1 MKGILRMT
9 VPLLLASLIV
19 LAGCTTTSNIPLLLR
34 YTDGTQQELAKIT
47 WNPMTGDV
55 ITSTDA
61 IATFTDSATNAL
73 RELWPSVKPNYWVPL
88 LHPAVSNT
96 AVHWNGSDK
105 LTLFSTDDLQV
116 QENVNVVKVS
126 DPKLCEQYMN
136 ATNCIATSTALYAYD
151 RSYDVSTIYKI
162 TASETKPTR
171 IIGSMLGIGKSN
183 DKLYVLASK
192 GEGDNQELLL
202 YTIGSDGSI
211 DSKTVENSENKSY
224 DGTWSTFA
232 NGHFYMWDAK
242 VSTITGTPQYI
253 PLPSLTDGFQVIS
266 SATTLEPFGFTIPE
280 PAFYSYKGYV
290 LAVGQTFSFDE
301 FTVAAF
307 KNDRLVGFMLI
318 TPLDGSETT
327 LTTYD
332 ATGKQLKSYT
342 IKVPVQVIVPQP

>member
-1 MKGILRMT
+1 MKGLIRMT

-34 YTDGTQQELAKIT
+34 YTDGTQQELVKIT

-96 AVHWNGSDK
+96 AVYWNGSDK

-116 QENVNVVKVS
+116 QEGVNVVKVS

-151 RSYDVSTIYKI
+151 RSYDVSTIYEI
-162 TASETKPTR
+162 TASGTKPTR
-171 IIGSMLGIGKSN
+171 IIGSIIGIGKSN

-224 DGTWSTFA
+224 DGAWSTFT

-253 PLPSLTDGFQVIS
+253 PLPSLTDGFKVIS

-290 LAVGQTFSFDE
+290 LTVGQTFSFDE

-307 KNDRLVGFMLI
+307 KNDMLIGFMLI
-318 TPLDGSETT
+318 TPTGNTINKIIT
-327 LTTYD
+327 FD
-332 ATGKQLKSYT
+332 AAGKQLNTY
-342 IKVPVQVIVPQP
+342 IIPPVSQVIVPQP